1 MSIVLSKVAEPY
13 AEALLDLAKS
23 NDSLKGTTN
32 DMNIVS
38 QFLANSSDLKKF
50 LGNPL
55 ITRDAKKNVVK
66 DILGEQ
72 ISGSTLKFLLLLV
85 DRGRIE
91 VLESVAQLFLE
102 LSYKQESIEIAKIT
116 SSIQLSADQQKEIA
130 EKLKKITG
138 AKQIKLAL
146 KVDPQLIGGFTI
158 EIGSKMIDTSI
169 RGQLKQISSLWS
181 ATIASIFG
189 TDLRRH
195 CASQCARHSPL
206 KDFLRT
212 LFGPFVSL
220 PLLLR
225 CACLSEIG
233 AGKF

>member
-1 MSIVLSKVAEPY
+1 MSIVLSKVAVPY

-23 NDSLKGTTN
+23 NDSLKETTN

-55 ITRDAKKNVVK
+55 ITREAKKNVVK

-72 ISGSTLKFLLLLV
+72 ISSGTLKFLLVLV
-85 DRGRIE
+85 DKGRIE
-91 VLESVAQLFLE
+91 VLESIAQKFLE
-102 LSYKQESIEIAKIT
+102 LSYKQDSIEIAKIT
-116 SSIQLSADQQKEIA
+116 SSIQLSAEQQKEIA
-130 EKLKKITG
+130 EKLKVITG

-169 RGQLKQISSLWS
+169 RGQLKQIS
-181 ATIASIFG
+181 
-189 TDLRRH
+189 
-195 CASQCARHSPL
+195 
-206 KDFLRT
+206 FL
-212 LFGPFVSL
+212 L
-220 PLLLR
+220 
-225 CACLSEIG
+225 G
-233 AGKF
+233 A

>member
-13 AEALLDLAKS
+13 AEALLDLAIS
-23 NDSLKGTTN
+23 NDALKETTN
-32 DMNIVS
+32 DINIVS
-38 QFLANSSDLKKF
+38 QFLANSNDLKKF

-55 ITRDAKKNVVK
+55 ITRTAKKTVVK

-85 DRGRIE
+85 DRNRIE
-91 VLESVAQLFLE
+91 VLESIAQKFLE

-116 SSIQLSADQQKEIA
+116 SSIQLSAQQQKEIA
-130 EKLKKITG
+130 EKLKVITG

-169 RGQLKQISSLWS
+169 RGQLKRISSL
-181 ATIASIFG
+181 
-189 TDLRRH
+189 L
-195 CASQCARHSPL
+195 
-206 KDFLRT
+206 
-212 LFGPFVSL
+212 
-220 PLLLR
+220 
-225 CACLSEIG
+225 G
-233 AGKF
+233 A

>member
-1 MSIVLSKVAEPY
+1 MSIVLNKVAEPY

-23 NDSLKGTTN
+23 TDSLKETTN

-50 LGNPL
+50 LGNPI

-72 ISGSTLKFLLLLV
+72 ISASTLKFLLLLV

-91 VLESVAQLFLE
+91 ILEGIAQKFIE
-102 LSYKQESIEIAKIT
+102 LSYKQESIESAKSTT
-116 SSIQLSADQQKEIA
+116 SIPLSADQQKKNA
-130 EKLKKITG
+130 EKLKVITG

-169 RGQLKQISSLWS
+169 RGQLAQISSL
-181 ATIASIFG
+181 
-189 TDLRRH
+189 L
-195 CASQCARHSPL
+195 
-206 KDFLRT
+206 
-212 LFGPFVSL
+212 
-220 PLLLR
+220 
-225 CACLSEIG
+225 G
-233 AGKF
+233 A

>member
-13 AEALLDLAKS
+13 AEALIALAKS
-23 NDSLKGTTN
+23 NDALKETTN
-32 DMNIVS
+32 DINIVS

-55 ITRDAKKNVVK
+55 ITREAKKNVVK

-72 ISGSTLKFLLLLV
+72 ISSSTLKFLLLLV
-85 DRGRIE
+85 DRNRIE
-91 VLESVAQLFLE
+91 VLESIAQKFLE

-130 EKLKKITG
+130 EKLKVITS

-146 KVDPQLIGGFTI
+146 KIDPQLIGGFTI

-169 RGQLKQISSLWS
+169 RGQLKQIS
-181 ATIASIFG
+181 A
-189 TDLRRH
+189 
-195 CASQCARHSPL
+195 
-206 KDFLRT
+206 
-212 LFGPFVSL
+212 
-220 PLLLR
+220 LL
-225 CACLSEIG
+225 G
-233 AGKF
+233 A

>member
-1 MSIVLSKVAEPY
+1 MSIKVAEPY

-23 NDSLKGTTN
+23 NNSLKATTN

-38 QFLANSSDLKKF
+38 QFLVNSSDLKKF

-55 ITRDAKKNVVK
+55 ITKDAKKNVVK

-72 ISGSTLKFLLLLV
+72 IGGGTLKFLLVLV
-85 DRGRIE
+85 DKGRIE
-91 VLESVAQLFLE
+91 VLESIAQKFLE

-116 SSIQLSADQQKEIA
+116 SSIQLSAEQQKEIA
-130 EKLKKITG
+130 EKLKVITG

-169 RGQLKQISSLWS
+169 RGQLKQISSL
-181 ATIASIFG
+181 
-189 TDLRRH
+189 L
-195 CASQCARHSPL
+195 
-206 KDFLRT
+206 
-212 LFGPFVSL
+212 
-220 PLLLR
+220 
-225 CACLSEIG
+225 G
-233 AGKF
+233 A

>member
-1 MSIVLSKVAEPY
+1 MSIVLCKVAEPY

-23 NDSLKGTTN
+23 NNSLQDMTN

-55 ITRDAKKNVVK
+55 IAKDAKKDVVK
-66 DILGEQ
+66 DVLGEQ
-72 ISGSTLKFLLLLV
+72 IDGRTLKFLLLLV

-91 VLESVAQLFLE
+91 LLESVAEKFLE

-116 SSIQLSADQQKEIA
+116 SSIKLSADQQKEIA
-130 EKLKKITG
+130 EKLKIITG

-169 RGQLKQISSLWS
+169 RGQLRQIS
-181 ATIASIFG
+181 
-189 TDLRRH
+189 
-195 CASQCARHSPL
+195 
-206 KDFLRT
+206 T
-212 LFGPFVSL
+212 LLGV
-220 PLLLR
+220 
-225 CACLSEIG
+225 
-233 AGKF
+233 

>member
-23 NDSLKGTTN
+23 NDSLKETTN

-55 ITRDAKKNVVK
+55 ITRDAKKNVVN
-66 DILGEQ
+66 DILSDQ
-72 ISGSTLKFLLLLV
+72 ISGGTLNFLLLLV
-85 DRGRIE
+85 DRSRIE
-91 VLESVAQLFLE
+91 LLDNITQKFLE

-116 SSIQLSADQQKEIA
+116 SSIQLSANQQKDIA
-130 EKLKKITG
+130 EKLKVITG

-158 EIGSKMIDTSI
+158 EIGSKKIDTSI
-169 RGQLKQISSLWS
+169 RGQLKQISN
-181 ATIASIFG
+181 
-189 TDLRRH
+189 
-195 CASQCARHSPL
+195 
-206 KDFLRT
+206 
-212 LFGPFVSL
+212 
-220 PLLLR
+220 LL
-225 CACLSEIG
+225 G
-233 AGKF
+233 A

>member
-23 NDSLKGTTN
+23 NDSLKETTN

-55 ITRDAKKNVVK
+55 ITKDAKKNVIK

-72 ISGSTLKFLLLLV
+72 ISGSTLKFLLVLV
-85 DRGRIE
+85 DKGRIE
-91 VLESVAQLFLE
+91 VLEVIAQKFLE
-102 LSYKQESIEIAKIT
+102 LSYKQDSIEIAKIT
-116 SSIQLSADQQKEIA
+116 SSIQLSAEQQKTIA
-130 EKLKKITG
+130 EKLKAITG

-169 RGQLKQISSLWS
+169 RGQLRQISN
-181 ATIASIFG
+181 
-189 TDLRRH
+189 
-195 CASQCARHSPL
+195 
-206 KDFLRT
+206 
-212 LFGPFVSL
+212 
-220 PLLLR
+220 LL
-225 CACLSEIG
+225 G
-233 AGKF
+233 A

>member
-23 NDSLKGTTN
+23 NDSLKETTN

-72 ISGSTLKFLLLLV
+72 ISANTLKFLLLLV
-85 DRGRIE
+85 DRSRIE
-91 VLESVAQLFLE
+91 VLESIAQKFLE

-116 SSIQLSADQQKEIA
+116 SSIQLSADQQKQIA
-130 EKLKKITG
+130 EKITNDENKKFLGKIVT
-138 AKQIKLAL
+138 K
-146 KVDPQLIGGFTI
+146 
-158 EIGSKMIDTSI
+158 
-169 RGQLKQISSLWS
+169 ISLVKNYCP
-181 ATIASIFG
+181 AEEYHQKY
-189 TDLRRH
+189 LEKR
-195 CASQCARHSPL
+195 
-206 KDFLRT
+206 
-212 LFGPFVSL
+212 
-220 PLLLR
+220 
-225 CACLSEIG
+225 
-233 AGKF
+233 